1 MLRMLSIVAAFMTLG
16 AAFALYSLKYDTRR
30 VEIAVQGKERAL
42 EKLEADI
49 AILKAERAYLARPDR
64 IEKMARKQGLGPIRE
79 QQYLSRSARP
89 SQTRCAGAARISRSG
104 SGAVRGEARPRAGM
118 AGATR

>member
-79 QQYLSRSARP
+79 QQYVEIGEAVATDAPARP
-89 SQTRCAGAARISRSG
+89 DQQKRTPTR
-104 SGAVRGEARPRAGM
+104 
-118 AGATR
+118 